1 MQEEL
6 ESCIS
11 EVAEAG
17 RVLVDWSLLDGSQ
30 KIQKADPQRFPGG
43 IHCLA
48 NLSTAKTE
56 AGVNT
61 DVGDKTHAG
70 FPGSSGLC
78 DVDAQTLAGWGVD
91 LLTSDGV
98 TA

>member
-1 MQEEL
+1 MQEEP

-48 NLSTAKTE
+48 NLSIAK
-56 AGVNT
+56 
-61 DVGDKTHAG
+61 D
-70 FPGSSGLC
+70 
-78 DVDAQTLAGWGVD
+78 
-91 LLTSDGV
+91 
-98 TA
+98 